1 MKNVI
6 GLWIVAV
13 SLTTSIAAQ
22 DYSKNKMTLTQQ
34 TELAVKKMTLN
45 LDLSDAQQKKIK
57 PLLSERMA
65 TRNKM
70 IARRKALKANKKKL
84 SSEERYVAMN
94 AKLDQQIAFKR
105 EMKRLLKDE
114 QYAKFEKA
122 AAKKMH
128 QLRKKG
134 KMKMKKR
141 KKLPKKDK

>member
-6 GLWIVAV
+6 GLWIVAIG
-13 SLTTSIAAQ
+13 LTSSIAGQ

-45 LDLSDAQQKKIK
+45 LDLSDAQQEKIK
-57 PLLSERMA
+57 PLLSQRMA
-65 TRNKM
+65 ARNKM
-70 IARRKALKANKKKL
+70 IARRKELKANKKRL
-84 SSEERYVAMN
+84 NSEERYLAMN

-105 EMKRLLKDE
+105 EMKRILKDE
-114 QYAKFEKA
+114 QYAKFERT

-134 KMKMKKR
+134 KMKRR
-141 KKLPKKDK
+141 KKLQNKDK